1 LTRLGF
7 RSRLFLILSLFSL
20 VPAVIIT
27 LVWGITVTKVLPVV
41 SESAAWEQIAI
52 SGQRAIVS
60 LRGSPLSAEQR
71 SALRA
76 HELELEQ
83 SVTQARRLQFIGRR
97 TFVLVAAIATFVLAI
112 IMIIASRVAGHL
124 SRQLSR
130 PLQELVGWT
139 GLIARGERLPEERP
153 LRGAP
158 EFVLLRDGMR
168 AMEREIDRGR
178 ERELEAERLRAFR
191 ETAHRVAHELKNPL
205 TPIRFAV
212 SRLRRDAAA
221 ELQDVITVLD
231 VETSRLD
238 AMARSFSLFGR
249 LPEGP
254 ASEVDLGELARYT
267 ARTVVPQEV
276 ELDIDVAEE
285 LPLVRGH
292 HDALQRALS
301 NVLLNAVDASGGR
314 GRIALRV
321 QRTGD
326 SLLLAVRDDGK
337 GIPAAQLDRIWE
349 PYFTSK
355 SGGTGLGL
363 AIVRQTILAHH
374 GRVEGD
380 SVEGRGTEVRLYL
393 PVEKTGAVVAPA
405 ST

>member
-27 LVWGITVTKVLPVV
+27 LVWGSTVTKVLPVV

-52 SGQRAIVS
+52 SGQRAIIA
-60 LRGSPLSAEQR
+60 LRSAPLDAEQR

-97 TFVLVAAIATFVLAI
+97 TFVLVAAIAIFVLAI

-130 PLQELVGWT
+130 PLHELVGWT
-139 GLIARGERLPEERP
+139 GLIAHGERLPDEKP

-168 AMEREIDRGR
+168 AMASEIDRGR

-212 SRLRRDAAA
+212 SRLRRDASPQ
-221 ELQDVITVLD
+221 LQDVVTVLD

-238 AMARSFSLFGR
+238 EMARSFSLFGR

-267 ARTVVPQEV
+267 ARSVVPSGV
-276 ELDIDVAEE
+276 ELTIEVADD

-301 NVLLNAVDASGGR
+301 NVLLNAVDACAGR
-314 GRIALRV
+314 GRIVLRV
-321 QRTGD
+321 QR
-326 SLLLAVRDDGK
+326 SQAWLLLAVRDEGK

-363 AIVRQTILAHH
+363 AIVRQTVLAHQ
-374 GRVEGD
+374 GRVEAE
-380 SVEGRGTEVRLYL
+380 STEGRGTEIRLYL
-393 PVEKTGAVVAPA
+393 PVEKSAAVAPA